1 MENLSIEDFIANNKD
16 KIQLNENAIEIE
28 EVTHYE
34 LENVICFEDKEKYTG
49 KLILTNL
56 NVKFVCE
63 GENEEIKAWNYQEI
77 IMHSISKST
86 LDASF
91 PPCIYCHLDS
101 EEVAELRFVPADE
114 NSLLPMFEALSKGA
128 ELNPDERDEDDEE
141 GNFYFN
147 KDEFP
152 GLDMNSMN
160 NPDVFFKLGEG
171 NQIEIYDDGEGEE
184 YDDDDE
190 EGEEGEDKYG
200 KLDIN
205 FAYIEKNNEKFE
217 DADGDAK

>member
-16 KIQLNENAIEIE
+16 KIQLIDENAIEIE
-28 EVTHYE
+28 EVIHYE
-34 LENVICFEDKEKYTG
+34 LENVICFEDKEKFTG

-56 NVKFVCE
+56 NVKFVC
-63 GENEEIKAWNYQEI
+63 GENEETKAWNYQEI

-86 LDASF
+86 LDSTF

-101 EEVAELRFVPADE
+101 EEVAELRFVPTDE

-184 YDDDDE
+184 YDDE
-190 EGEEGEDKYG
+190 EEDGEEGEDKYG

-217 DADGDAK
+217 DADGEKK

>member
-1 MENLSIEDFIANNKD
+1 MNLEDFITNNKGQ
-16 KIQLNENAIEIE
+16 IEFIGSENVIEIE
-28 EVTHYE
+28 EAIHYE
-34 LENVICFEDKEKYTG
+34 LENVICFEDKEKFSG

-56 NVKFVCE
+56 NVKFFCVD
-63 GENEEIKAWNYQEI
+63 NEDEPKVWNYQEI

-86 LDASF
+86 ANDI

-101 EEVAELRFVPADE
+101 EDVAELRFVPVDE
-114 NSLLPMFEALSKGA
+114 SYLLPMFEALSKGA
-128 ELNPDERDEDDEE
+128 EMNPDERDEDDEE

-171 NQIEIYDDGEGEE
+171 NQIEIYDDGEEYNEGDGEE
-184 YDDDDE
+184 DDVED
-190 EGEEGEDKYG
+190 GEEKFG

-205 FAYIEKNNEKFE
+205 FQYIEKNNEKFE